1 MVDIILCFA
10 SYEDKKGMYKNI
22 SVNLENFDKV
32 EIENS
37 LIEYYK
43 NINVEEFFLADI
55 WTDDNETINNI
66 IVKNY
71 TECYQDMFDF
81 LEGLKENLENID
93 IQCFEIACYQN
104 YNCRD
109 INYLINY
116 SENINIIEN
125 IWDYF
130 EECVNVEHSEL
141 ATSLFQMN
149 NEREALENL
158 TRLGY
163 NLAEYNGI
171 LFEDMN

>member
-22 SVNLENFDKV
+22 NVNLENFNKE
-32 EIENS
+32 EIEDF
-37 LIEYYK
+37 LINYYK
-43 NINVEEFFLADI
+43 TINTEEFFLADI
-55 WTDDNETINNI
+55 WTDGNDTINNI

-71 TECYQDMFDF
+71 TECYQDMFNF

-104 YNCRD
+104 SNCRD

-116 SENINIIEN
+116 AENINIINN

-130 EECVNVEHSEL
+130 EECVNIENSEL
-141 ATSLFQMN
+141 ATNLFQMN
-149 NEREALENL
+149 NEAEALEDL

-163 NLAEYNGI
+163 NLAEYNELI
-171 LFEDMN
+171 FEDAN